1 MKKDGITQK
10 KDRVLLSEVDAVGID
25 EVREVM
31 TERPEVIKLCLMLK
45 DGISQEDMVW
55 LVSELEAAGVNNE
68 LIGAIKLFEKEI
80 ANESLEP
87 LQHSS
92 NDGRNNC

>member
-1 MKKDGITQK
+1 MKKGWNNSK
-10 KDRVLLSEVDAVGID
+10 KDRVLLSEVNPAGVLLSEVNAIRID
-25 EVREVM
+25 EEREVM

-68 LIGAIKLFEKEI
+68 LIEAIKLFERKI
-80 ANESLEP
+80 
-87 LQHSS
+87 
-92 NDGRNNC
+92 